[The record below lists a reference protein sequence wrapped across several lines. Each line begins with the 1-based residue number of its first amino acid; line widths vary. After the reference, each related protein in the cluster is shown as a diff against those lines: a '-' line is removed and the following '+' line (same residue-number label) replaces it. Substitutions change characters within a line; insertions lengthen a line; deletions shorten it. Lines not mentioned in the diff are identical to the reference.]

1 MAVGLDPAGLSQVP
15 HPAAEGRGAE
25 FVQLGRAVDLLG
37 VWCEREGFGA
47 PGRVADRVFV
57 FRDEVIWRDEF
68 IPVDGVDRQFRDG
81 VVDRAIPAAWHEIMA
96 APAGRH
102 DGHEQRDLD
111 RVEVGV
117 FHRQG
122 AEAAAERMVNRQPRP
137 SIELGGPL
145 YVVRWFEKLPQPVGE
160 IGLLICKTQGDA
172 IVERNLFG
180 TSHTSSRTSGQSTI
194 LERGTHT
201 TAAMQPQ

>member
-1 MAVGLDPAGLSQVP
+1 MGLSQVP

-25 FVQLGRAVDLLG
+25 IVQPGRAVGLRG
-37 VWCEREGFGA
+37 VWREGERLGA
-47 PGRVADRVFV
+47 VGRVVDRVRV
-57 FRDEVIWRDEF
+57 FRDEAVRGDEF
-68 IPVDGVDRQFRDG
+68 APVDGSNRQFRDG
-81 VVDRAIPAAWHEIMA
+81 IFDRAIPAAGHEIMA
-96 APAGRH
+96 TPAGRH

-111 RVEVGV
+111 RVDIGV

-122 AEAAAERMVNRQPRP
+122 AESAAERMVNRQPRP

-145 YVVRWFEKLPQPVGE
+145 YVVRWFEKLPQSVGE

-180 TSHTSSRTSGQSTI
+180 TSHASSRTSGQSTI